1 MKCQFQIACDVK
13 NPLVGVSGCSR
24 IYGPQKGATEKETDK
39 MDSAMEQFANLV
51 EDTAWQ
57 DKKRI
62 HPKGNRNTPGAGAA
76 GGIGYAFMMFLNGM
90 LRPGIDIVL
99 DEIGLEEKITQ
110 ADLVITGEG
119 RLDAQ
124 TLMGKTPAGVAS
136 LAKKYHK
143 RVLAIAGCFGD
154 DVIQCKQSAL
164 FDDCLAVQD
173 ILSEQEQIHA
183 MEKRNATA
191 HLQKLV
197 KQYFVNW

>member
-1 MKCQFQIACDVK
+1 
-13 NPLVGVSGCSR
+13 
-24 IYGPQKGATEKETDK
+24 

-90 LRPGIDIVL
+90 LRPGIDIIL

-154 DVIQCKQSAL
+154 DVIQCKQSGL